1 MILRMYRFGFASLA
15 ALPFLMTA
23 SVMGGET
30 PTREAIV
37 QRVRHDIEYLAS
49 DALEGRGI
57 ETKGIELAA
66 QHVIAEYEKAGLK
79 PGMPDGSW
87 RQPFPV
93 TVGEV
98 VIAEST
104 GVELTGPDGSKR
116 VLKLGEEFQPVRR
129 GANGSASG
137 GVVFL
142 GYGITSPED
151 NWDDFAGVDVK
162 GKIVIGIRR
171 EPQPEGNP
179 IFRGPETSPNAFIDR
194 KLQLLQEAGA
204 AGLLFVNNV
213 SSEPDELVSPATF
226 GNRAESVPF
235 AHVKQAVIDS
245 MLTASPLKVEG
256 DKSLTT
262 LAEVSTWI
270 DQNLKPLSQDVTGWT
285 ASISTQFEENRVS
298 TDNILGVVEGEGP
311 LADETIIIGGHYD
324 HLGFGGFGSRSQSR
338 TGEVHNGADDN
349 ASGTAAVLEL
359 ARRIAAGPKPK
370 RRMVF
375 ICFSGEE
382 RGLIGSNYYVQN
394 PVFPLD
400 KTVAMI
406 NFDMIGNL
414 KDNRVDVN
422 GVGTAKEF
430 DQIAKTADEAIPVN
444 INIVPGAFAGS
455 DHLPF
460 YRRSIPVMFCF
471 TGMTAIYHTP
481 DDDSNTL
488 NMEGAV
494 TVIDY
499 AEQLLRGVD
508 ALETRPTFVTPLE
521 EPGGRRSATR
531 LPYFGV
537 QADFSASGADG
548 IVLKGVSADSPA
560 ATAGLQTGDVILSFD
575 EKSVDGAQALF
586 RVLGESKPGQKLKVR
601 FKRGEETKDVE
612 VELAPPRR

>member
-1 MILRMYRFGFASLA
+1 MILRMYRFGIASLA
-15 ALPFLMTA
+15 ALPFLVTS
-23 SVMGGET
+23 SVVGGET
-30 PTREAIV
+30 PSREAIV

-66 QHVIAEYEKAGLK
+66 EHVIAEYQKAGLK

-104 GVELTGPDGSKR
+104 GVELTGPDGSKK

-129 GANGSASG
+129 GANGSATG
-137 GVVFL
+137 GVVFI

-151 NWDDFAGVDVK
+151 NWDDFAGIDVK
-162 GKIVIGIRR
+162 DKIVIGIRR

-179 IFRGPETSPNAFIDR
+179 IFRGPETSTNAFIDR
-194 KLQLLQEAGA
+194 KLELLQKAGA

-235 AHVKQAVIDS
+235 AHVKQAVIDA
-245 MLTASPLKVEG
+245 MLKVSPLKVEG
-256 DKSLTT
+256 DKSLAT

-285 ASISTQFEENRVS
+285 ASISTQFEENTVS

-311 LADETIIIGGHYD
+311 LADETIVIGGHYD

-359 ARRIAAGPKPK
+359 ARRLAAGPKPK

-430 DQIAKTADEAIPVN
+430 DQIAKAADEAIPVN

-460 YRRSIPVMFCF
+460 YQRNIPVMFCF

-508 ALETRPTFVTPLE
+508 ALEARPTFVTPLGG
-521 EPGGRRSATR
+521 PGGRRSASR

-575 EKSVDGAQALF
+575 EKPVDGAQALF
-586 RVLGESKPGQKLKVR
+586 KVLGESKPGQKLKIR

>member
-1 MILRMYRFGFASLA
+1 MILRMYRVGFASLA
-15 ALPFLMTA
+15 ALLFLVTG
-23 SVMGGET
+23 SVVGGET

-66 QHVIAEYEKAGLK
+66 EHVIAEYEKAGLK

-87 RQPFPV
+87 RQRFPV

-116 VLKLGEEFQPVRR
+116 VLKLGDEFQPVRR
-129 GANGSASG
+129 GANGSAAG
-137 GVVFL
+137 GIVFI
-142 GYGITSPED
+142 GYGITSLED
-151 NWDDFAGVDVK
+151 NWDDFAGVDLK

-179 IFRGPETSPNAFIDR
+179 IFRGPETSTNAFIDR
-194 KLQLLQEAGA
+194 KLELLQEAGA
-204 AGLLFVNNV
+204 AGLLFVNNI
-213 SSEPDELVSPATF
+213 SSDPDELVSPATF

-235 AHVKQAVIDS
+235 VHVKQAVIDS
-245 MLTASPLKVEG
+245 MLKASPLKVEG

-270 DQNLKPLSQDVTGWT
+270 DQNLKPLSQDLTGWT
-285 ASISTQFEENRVS
+285 ASIATQFEENSVS
-298 TDNILGVVEGEGP
+298 TDNILGVVEAEGP
-311 LADETIIIGGHYD
+311 LADETIVIGGHYD

-430 DQIAKTADEAIPVN
+430 EQIAKAADEAIPVN

-460 YRRSIPVMFCF
+460 YQRNIPVMFCF

-508 ALETRPTFVTPLE
+508 ALEARPTFVTPQGG
-521 EPGGRRSATR
+521 PGGRRSASR
-531 LPYFGV
+531 LPYLGV
-537 QADFSASGADG
+537 QADFNASGADG
-548 IVLKGVSADSPA
+548 IVLKGVTSDSPA

-575 EKSVDGAQALF
+575 EKAVEGTQTLF
-586 RVLGESKPGQKLKVR
+586 KVLGESKPGQKLKIR
-601 FKRGEETKDVE
+601 FKRGEETKDIE
-612 VELAPPRR
+612 VELVAPRR